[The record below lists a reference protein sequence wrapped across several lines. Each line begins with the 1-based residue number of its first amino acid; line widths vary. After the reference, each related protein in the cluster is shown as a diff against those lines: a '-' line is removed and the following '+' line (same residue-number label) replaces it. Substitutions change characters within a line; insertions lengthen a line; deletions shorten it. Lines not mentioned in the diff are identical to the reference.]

1 MRLLDAGVE
10 DPSTTTEGCG
20 NVMSGELLIKN
31 SRDGKTTLNKL
42 SLSYTKQ
49 TSLVLCFLEKSGM
62 KKGKTRNE

>member
-1 MRLLDAGVE
+1 MRLLGGWRIRIA
-10 DPSTTTEGCG
+10 TEGCG

-49 TSLVLCFLEKSGM
+49 TSLVLCFLELSTM